1 MVTPVLL
8 SYLDPAQQHV
18 TSESAATAL
27 QTVQVPNIPQSE
39 QYYLFEYTHLYNV
52 IWFIYFIMLFF

>member
-39 QYYLFEYTHLYNV
+39 KYYLFEYTHLYNV
-52 IWFIYFIMLFF
+52 I